1 MEVQGDL
8 HIVQINMMHSGSTG
22 KIMFG
27 LAKTARRAG
36 HQVYTFSPRYYQRG
50 GNPHFPDI
58 EGHEYFG
65 LPFEN
70 MLHLR
75 AAQITGLQ
83 GYFSWFGT
91 KELLSKVS
99 AIRPDVIHLHNLHN
113 RTINLPMLVAYIKKR
128 KIPTVW
134 TLHDCWAFTGQ
145 CPYFTM
151 AKCDNWK
158 SGCGGCSQICSYPDA
173 FVDRTHFMWKKKRS
187 WFTGVPSMTLV
198 TPSQWLAD
206 LVKQS
211 FLREY
216 PVEVIPNGID
226 LSVFKPRISDF
237 REKYN
242 IPTSKNILLGVAF
255 GWGERKGLDVFLEL
269 AKRLDGSNYQIVLVG
284 TDDSVDKQLPE
295 SFLSIHRTEN
305 QQQLAEIYT
314 AADLF
319 VNPTRE
325 ETQGLVNIESLA
337 CGTPVVTFRSGGSPE
352 CIDEYSGSVVGCDD
366 VNSLE
371 KEIVRIC
378 SAKPYTEAYCLNRA
392 AEFDQFQRFKEY
404 VGLYEDS
411 THCAKRAVQ

>member
-1 MEVQGDL
+1 MR
-8 HIVQINMMHSGSTG
+8 IVQINMMHSGSTG

-27 LAKTARRAG
+27 LAETARKAE
-36 HQVYTFSPRYYQRG
+36 HQVYTFSPRYYHRG
-50 GNPHFPDI
+50 RNPHFPDI

-65 LPFEN
+65 SPLEN

-128 KIPTVW
+128 KIPTLW

-145 CPYFTM
+145 CPHFTM
-151 AKCDNWK
+151 AKCDKWK
-158 SGCGGCSQICSYPDA
+158 SGCGGCSQIRSYPDA
-173 FVDRTHFMWKKKRS
+173 FVDRTRFMWKKKRS
-187 WFTGVPSMTLV
+187 WFTGVPDMTLV

-216 PVEVIPNGID
+216 SVKVIPNGID
-226 LSVFKPRISDF
+226 LSIFKPRVSDF
-237 REKYN
+237 RKRYR
-242 IPTSKNILLGVAF
+242 IPDGKNILLGVAF
-255 GWGERKGLDVFLEL
+255 GWGVRKGLDVFLEL
-269 AKRLDGSNYQIVLVG
+269 AKRLDGAKYQIVLVG

-295 SFLSIHRTEN
+295 SILSIHRTEN
-305 QQQLAEIYT
+305 QQQLVEIYA

-325 ETQGLVNIESLA
+325 ENYPTVNMESIA
-337 CGTPVVTFRSGGSPE
+337 CGTPVLTFRTGGSPE
-352 CIDEYSGSVVGCDD
+352 IVSPDTGSVVGCDD
-366 VNSLE
+366 VDSLE

-378 SAKPYTEAYCLNRA
+378 QTRPYTEEQCLNRA
-392 AEFDQFQRFKEY
+392 AEFDQFHRFKEY
-404 VGLYEDS
+404 IRLYERES
-411 THCAKRAVQ
+411 

>member
-1 MEVQGDL
+1 MR
-8 HIVQINMMHSGSTG
+8 IVQINMMHSGSTG

-27 LAKTARRAG
+27 LAETARNAE

-50 GNPHFPDI
+50 RNPHFPDI

-65 LPFEN
+65 SPLEN

-128 KIPTVW
+128 KIPTLW

-145 CPYFTM
+145 CPHFTM
-151 AKCDNWK
+151 EKCDKWR
-158 SGCGGCSQICSYPDA
+158 SGCGGCSQIRSYPDA
-173 FVDRTHFMWKKKRS
+173 FVDRTRFMWKKKRS
-187 WFTGVPSMTLV
+187 WFTGVPDMTLV

-216 PVEVIPNGID
+216 SVKVIPNGID
-226 LSVFKPRISDF
+226 LSIFKPRVSDF
-237 REKYN
+237 RKRYR
-242 IPTSKNILLGVAF
+242 IPDGKNILLGVAF
-255 GWGERKGLDVFLEL
+255 GWGVRKGLDVFLEL
-269 AKRLDGSNYQIVLVG
+269 AKRLDGAKYQIVLVG

-295 SFLSIHRTEN
+295 SIISIHRTEN

-325 ETQGLVNIESLA
+325 ENYPTVNMESIA
-337 CGTPVVTFRSGGSPE
+337 CGTPVLTFRTGGSPE
-352 CIDEYSGSVVGCDD
+352 IVSPDTGSVVGCDD
-366 VNSLE
+366 VDSLE

-378 SAKPYTEAYCLNRA
+378 QTRPYTEEQCLNRA
-392 AEFDQFQRFKEY
+392 AEFDQFHRFKEY
-404 VGLYEDS
+404 IRLYERES
-411 THCAKRAVQ
+411 

>member
-1 MEVQGDL
+1 MQRGL
-8 HIVQINMMHSGSTG
+8 RIVQINMMHSGSTG

-27 LAKTARRAG
+27 LAETARNAE

-50 GNPHFPDI
+50 RNPHFPDI

-65 LPFEN
+65 SPLEN

-75 AAQITGLQ
+75 ASQFTGLQ
-83 GYFSWFGT
+83 GYFSWLGT

-99 AIRPDVIHLHNLHN
+99 AIHPDVIHLHNLHN
-113 RTINLPMLVAYIKKR
+113 RTINLPMLFAFIKR
-128 KIPTVW
+128 SRIPTVW
-134 TLHDCWAFTGQ
+134 TLHDCWSFTGQ
-145 CPYFTM
+145 CPHFTM
-151 AKCDNWK
+151 EKCDKWR
-158 SGCGGCSQICSYPDA
+158 SGCGGCSQIRSYPDA
-173 FVDRTHFMWKKKRS
+173 FVDRTRFMWRKKQS
-187 WFTGVPSMTLV
+187 WFTGVPQMTLV
-198 TPSQWLAD
+198 TPSQWLAG

-226 LSVFKPRISDF
+226 LSVFKPRISNF
-237 REKYN
+237 RERYN
-242 IPTSKNILLGVAF
+242 IPPSKNILLGVAF
-255 GWGERKGLDVFLEL
+255 GWGERKGLDVFMEL

-284 TDDSVDKQLPE
+284 TDDSVDKQLPK
-295 SFLSIHRTEN
+295 SIISIHRTEN

-378 SAKPYTEAYCLNRA
+378 SAKPYTEAQCLNRA
-392 AEFDQFQRFKEY
+392 AEFDQFHRFKEY
-404 VGLYEDS
+404 IRLYERES
-411 THCAKRAVQ
+411 

>member
-1 MEVQGDL
+1 MR
-8 HIVQINMMHSGSTG
+8 IVQINMMHSGSTG

-27 LAKTARRAG
+27 LAETARNAE

-50 GNPHFPDI
+50 RNPHFPDI

-65 LPFEN
+65 SPLEN

-128 KIPTVW
+128 KIPTLW

-145 CPYFTM
+145 CPHFTM
-151 AKCDNWK
+151 AKCDKWK
-158 SGCGGCSQICSYPDA
+158 SGCGGCSQIRSYPDA
-173 FVDRTHFMWKKKRS
+173 FVDRTRFMWKKKRS
-187 WFTGVPSMTLV
+187 WFTGVPDMTLV

-216 PVEVIPNGID
+216 SVKVIPNGID
-226 LSVFKPRISDF
+226 LSIFKPRVSDF
-237 REKYN
+237 RKRYR
-242 IPTSKNILLGVAF
+242 IPDGKNILLGVAF

-269 AKRLDGSNYQIVLVG
+269 AKRLDGAKYQIVLVG

-295 SFLSIHRTEN
+295 SIISIHRTEN

-325 ETQGLVNIESLA
+325 ENYPTVNMESIA
-337 CGTPVVTFRSGGSPE
+337 CGTPVLTFRTGGSPE
-352 CIDEYSGSVVGCDD
+352 IVSPDTGSVVDCDD
-366 VNSLE
+366 VDSLE

-378 SAKPYTEAYCLNRA
+378 QTKPYTEEQCLNRA
-392 AEFDQFQRFKEY
+392 AEFDQFRRFKEY
-404 VGLYEDS
+404 IRLYERES
-411 THCAKRAVQ
+411 

>member
-1 MEVQGDL
+1 MKIIE
-8 HIVQINMMHSGSTG
+8 INMLHSGSTG

-27 LAKTARRAG
+27 LAETARNAE

-50 GNPHFPDI
+50 RNPHFPDI

-65 LPFEN
+65 SPLEN

-128 KIPTVW
+128 KIPTLW

-145 CPYFTM
+145 CPHFTM
-151 AKCDNWK
+151 AKCDKWK
-158 SGCGGCSQICSYPDA
+158 SGCGGCSQIRSYPDA
-173 FVDRTHFMWKKKRS
+173 FVDRTRFMWKKKRS
-187 WFTGVPSMTLV
+187 WFTGVPDMTLV

-216 PVEVIPNGID
+216 SVKVIPNGID
-226 LSVFKPRISDF
+226 LSIFKPRVSDF
-237 REKYN
+237 RKRYR
-242 IPTSKNILLGVAF
+242 IPDGKNILLGVAF
-255 GWGERKGLDVFLEL
+255 GWGVRKGLDVFLEL
-269 AKRLDGSNYQIVLVG
+269 AKRLDGAKYQIVLVG

-295 SFLSIHRTEN
+295 SIISIHRTEN
-305 QQQLAEIYT
+305 QQQLVEIYT

-325 ETQGLVNIESLA
+325 ENYPTVNMESIA
-337 CGTPVVTFRSGGSPE
+337 CGTPVLTFRTGGSPE
-352 CIDEYSGSVVGCDD
+352 IVSPDTGSVVDCDD
-366 VNSLE
+366 VDSLE

-378 SAKPYTEAYCLNRA
+378 QTKPYTEEQCLNRA
-392 AEFDQFQRFKEY
+392 AEFDQFHRFKEY
-404 VGLYEDS
+404 IRLYERES
-411 THCAKRAVQ
+411 

>member
-1 MEVQGDL
+1 MKIIE
-8 HIVQINMMHSGSTG
+8 INMLHSGSTG

-27 LAKTARRAG
+27 LAETARRAG

-50 GNPHFPDI
+50 GSPSFPNI

-65 LPFEN
+65 APFEN

-75 AAQITGLQ
+75 ASQVTGLQ
-83 GYFSWFGT
+83 GYFSQFGT
-91 KELLSKVS
+91 KELLSRVS
-99 AIRPDVIHLHNLHN
+99 AIHPDVIHLHNLHN
-113 RTINLPMLVAYIKKR
+113 RTIDLPMLFAYIKKR

-134 TLHDCWAFTGQ
+134 TLHDCWSFTGQ
-145 CPYFTM
+145 CAHFTM
-151 AKCDNWK
+151 ANCDKWK
-158 SGCGGCSQICSYPDA
+158 TQCNHCQQIHTYPNA
-173 FVDRTHFMWKKKRS
+173 LVDRTSFMWKKKRS
-187 WFTGVPSMTLV
+187 WFTGVPDMTLV
-198 TPSQWLAD
+198 TPSQWLAG

-226 LSVFKPRISDF
+226 LSVFKPRISNF
-237 REKYN
+237 RERYN
-242 IPTSKNILLGVAF
+242 IPPSKNILLGVAF

-284 TDDSVDKQLPE
+284 TDDSVDKQLPK
-295 SFLSIHRTEN
+295 SIISIHRTEN

-352 CIDEYSGSVVGCDD
+352 CIDECSGSVVGCDD

-378 SAKPYTEAYCLNRA
+378 SAKPYTEAQCLNRA
-392 AEFDQFQRFKEY
+392 AEFDQFHRFKEY
-404 VGLYEDS
+404 IRLYERES
-411 THCAKRAVQ
+411 

>member
-1 MEVQGDL
+1 MKIIE
-8 HIVQINMMHSGSTG
+8 INMLHSGSTG
-22 KIMFG
+22 KIMLG
-27 LAKTARRAG
+27 LAETARRAG
-36 HQVYTFSPRYYQRG
+36 HQVYTFSPHYYQRG
-50 GNPHFPDI
+50 GRPSFPPI

-65 LPFEN
+65 TPFEN

-75 AAQITGLQ
+75 ASQITGLQ

-128 KIPTVW
+128 KIPTLW

-145 CPYFTM
+145 CPHFTM
-151 AKCDNWK
+151 EKCDKWK
-158 SGCGGCSQICSYPDA
+158 SGCGGCSQIRSYPDA
-173 FVDRTHFMWKKKRS
+173 FVDRTRFMWKKKRS
-187 WFTGVPSMTLV
+187 WFTGVPDMTLV

-216 PVEVIPNGID
+216 SVKVIPNGID
-226 LSVFKPRISDF
+226 LSIFKPRVSDF
-237 REKYN
+237 RKRYR
-242 IPTSKNILLGVAF
+242 IPDGKNILLGVAF
-255 GWGERKGLDVFLEL
+255 GWGVRKGLDVFLEL
-269 AKRLDGSNYQIVLVG
+269 AKRLDGAKYQIVLVG

-295 SFLSIHRTEN
+295 SIISIHRTEN

-325 ETQGLVNIESLA
+325 ENYPTVNMESIA
-337 CGTPVVTFRSGGSPE
+337 CGTPVLTFRTGGSPE
-352 CIDEYSGSVVGCDD
+352 IVSPDTGSVVGCDD
-366 VNSLE
+366 VDSLE

-378 SAKPYTEAYCLNRA
+378 QTRPYTEEQCLNRA
-392 AEFDQFQRFKEY
+392 AEFDQFHRFKEY
-404 VGLYEDS
+404 IRLYERES
-411 THCAKRAVQ
+411 